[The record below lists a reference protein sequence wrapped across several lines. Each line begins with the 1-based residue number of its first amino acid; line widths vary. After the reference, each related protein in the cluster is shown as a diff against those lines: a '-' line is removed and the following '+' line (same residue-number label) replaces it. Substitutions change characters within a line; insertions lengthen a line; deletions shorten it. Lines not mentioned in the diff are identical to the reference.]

1 MSTIVRDLPGQADRF
16 LEFHDVVEELEQGS
30 RYFVVKEVSEDGL
43 FMHYEYLN
51 EDYVYQRPFT
61 DRVVVFLHLEEAQE
75 RASADDAVVKGFVF
89 TTDPMPF

>member
-1 MSTIVRDLPGQADRF
+1 
-16 LEFHDVVEELEQGS
+16 
-30 RYFVVKEVSEDGL
+30 
-43 FMHYEYLN
+43 MHYEYLN